1 MWLTK
6 KWWFLVLVLSI
17 IGLCTKAVFWQLE
30 RAKDKERLIE
40 RLEVGEGVIT
50 SPSDLMAINLR
61 DRSYSVQLK
70 VKREEASPLIYL
82 DNRIQDRK
90 AGYEVFT
97 EVSTIPGE
105 TQLIVNLGWIAGLSS
120 RDQLPS
126 VEIPG
131 RFDLSGR
138 WMAMTD
144 GYLMSDSFA
153 ERVGGAVRVQSLR
166 GILSDEVV
174 PGVVLA
180 TGILDRDSL
189 GPSPRMGPEMHY
201 GYAFQWF
208 LMALVLTGLS
218 AYILRRGLSDG

>member
-40 RLEVGEGVIT
+40 RLKVGEGVIT

-97 EVSTIPGE
+97 EVSTIPGGI
-105 TQLIVNLGWIAGLSS
+105 QLIVNLGWIAGLSS

-144 GYLMSDSFA
+144 GYLMSDSFT

-180 TGILDRDSL
+180 KGILDRDSL

>member
-40 RLEVGEGVIT
+40 RLKVGEGVIT

-97 EVSTIPGE
+97 EVSTIPGG

>member
-40 RLEVGEGVIT
+40 RLKVGEGVIT

-97 EVSTIPGE
+97 EVSTIPGGI
-105 TQLIVNLGWIAGLSS
+105 QLIVNLGWIAGLSS

>member
-40 RLEVGEGVIT
+40 RLKVGEGVIT

-70 VKREEASPLIYL
+70 VKRGETSPLIYL

-97 EVSTIPGE
+97 EVSTIPGG

>member
-40 RLEVGEGVIT
+40 RLKVGEGVIT

-70 VKREEASPLIYL
+70 VKRGETSPLIYL

-97 EVSTIPGE
+97 EVSTIPGG

-126 VEIPG
+126 VEIPS

>member
-40 RLEVGEGVIT
+40 RLKVGEGVIT

-70 VKREEASPLIYL
+70 VEREEASPLIYL

-97 EVSTIPGE
+97 EVSTIPGGI
-105 TQLIVNLGWIAGLSS
+105 QLIVNLGWIAGLSS

>member
-17 IGLCTKAVFWQLE
+17 IGLCTKAAFWQLE
-30 RAKDKERLIE
+30 RAKDKERLIK
-40 RLEVGEGVIT
+40 RLKVGEGVIT

-82 DNRIQDRK
+82 DNRIQERK
-90 AGYEVFT
+90 AGYEVFV
-97 EVSTIPGE
+97 EVSTIPEGI
-105 TQLIVNLGWIAGLSS
+105 QLIVNLGWIAGLSS
-120 RDQLPS
+120 REQLPI

-144 GYLMSDSFA
+144 GYLMSDSFP

-166 GILSDEVV
+166 GILSDGVV
-174 PGVVLA
+174 SGMVLA
-180 TGILDRDSL
+180 TGVLDRDSL

-218 AYILRRGLSDG
+218 AYIFRRGLSDG

>member
-40 RLEVGEGVIT
+40 RLKVGEGVIT

-70 VKREEASPLIYL
+70 VEREEASPLIYL

-97 EVSTIPGE
+97 EVSTIPGGI
-105 TQLIVNLGWIAGLSS
+105 QLIVNLGWIAGLSS

-126 VEIPG
+126 VEIPS

>member
-40 RLEVGEGVIT
+40 RLKVGEGVIT

-97 EVSTIPGE
+97 EVSTIPGGI
-105 TQLIVNLGWIAGLSS
+105 QLIVTLGWIAGLSS

-166 GILSDEVV
+166 GILSDGVV